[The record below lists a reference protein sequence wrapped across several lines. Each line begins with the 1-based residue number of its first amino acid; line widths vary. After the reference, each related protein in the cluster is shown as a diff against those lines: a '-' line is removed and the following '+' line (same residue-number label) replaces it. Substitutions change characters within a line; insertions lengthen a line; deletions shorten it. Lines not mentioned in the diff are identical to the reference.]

1 MKHKNGN
8 WIWVIDRGKI
18 NKWDIYGNPLIMSG
32 THQDITK
39 RKHSEEELRKKADEL
54 AISNHALEQY
64 AFANQE
70 LKQFAYTAS
79 HQLQEPIR
87 TVSNYMKIIKEDYSQ
102 ILDIKA
108 LHYIQIVDE
117 ALVRMG
123 KLINSL
129 LVFSR
134 LGRNKKLVNV
144 DCRKLI
150 DNVIADVSFMVET
163 SKATIDVGNMPV
175 LNLYEPEVRQLFQ
188 NLITNAI
195 KFQSKDTKPEIRIR
209 SERRSNYWEF
219 SVSDNGIGIDS
230 VHFERI
236 FDIFQRLHIN
246 EEVYEGQGIGL
257 TYCKKIVNLHH
268 GEIWV
273 ESNIGKGTTFYFTLK
288 ILND

>member
-1 MKHKNGN
+1 
-8 WIWVIDRGKI
+8 
-18 NKWDIYGNPLIMSG
+18 MSG

-64 AFANQE
+64 TFANQE

-175 LNLYEPEVRQLFQ
+175 LNLYETEVRQLFQ

-257 TYCKKIVNLHH
+257 TFCKKIVNLHH

-288 ILND
+288 ILSD